1 MTTTSSYRRTRFSVA
16 AALVA
21 VIAALAAVACTPQQ
35 EGRIGG
41 DGPAIPGLA
50 AVPPMGWN
58 SWNTFGCGITEQ
70 IVRAQADALVS
81 SGLRDAGYKYV
92 IVDDCW
98 AAPRRDASGRLQAD
112 PVRFPSGMAALGAY
126 LHERGLLFGIYSGA
140 RDKTCTQYQGAYP
153 GATGSGGHEV
163 IDAQTFAGWGVDYLK
178 YDWCSSNTSHDD
190 QVSSFTA
197 MRNALRDTG
206 RRIVFAINPNS
217 GVAGSVPGAQF
228 DWGGTATTT
237 RVTNDVTPAWSTANG
252 PSGYQGIVNIVDA
265 AGPLTARVKP
275 GSFIDPDMLVVG
287 SSGLTAAEQRT
298 QMSMWSMMAAP
309 LIAGNDLTNMSQ
321 QTLDTLR
328 NAAIIA
334 IDQDSRVVAGAMV
347 DDDPEVW
354 SRAIGDKGLVISLT
368 NRSDHARTL
377 SVSLGSVGL
386 VGDASVTGVDAW
398 TGRSFTAQHG
408 ELSVPVG
415 VHDTAVLEIR

>member
-1 MTTTSSYRRTRFSVA
+1 MTATSTSRGARFPVV

-21 VIAALAAVACTPQQ
+21 VIAVLAAVACAPQQ

-50 AVPPMGWN
+50 GVPPMGWN
-58 SWNTFGCGITEQ
+58 SWNTFGCRITEQ
-70 IVRAQADALVS
+70 IIRAQADALVS

-98 AAPRRDASGRLQAD
+98 AAPQRDASGRLQAD
-112 PVRFPSGMAALGAY
+112 PVRFPSGMAALGDY
-126 LHERGLLFGIYSGA
+126 LHQRGLLFGIYSGA
-140 RDKTCTQYQGAYP
+140 RDKTCTQFQGTYP
-153 GATGSGGHEV
+153 GATGSGGHEA

-178 YDWCSSNTSHDD
+178 YDWCSSDTSHDD
-190 QVSSFTA
+190 QVASFTA
-197 MRNALRDTG
+197 MRNALRDTD

-217 GVAGSVPGAQF
+217 GVAGSVPGAEF

-252 PSGYQGIVNIVDA
+252 SSGYQGIVNIVDA

-275 GSFIDPDMLVVG
+275 RSFIDPDMLVVG
-287 SSGLTAAEQRT
+287 STGLTPAQQRT
-298 QMSMWSMMAAP
+298 QISMWSMMAAP

-328 NAAIIA
+328 NTAIIA

-354 SRAIGDKGLVISLT
+354 SRAIGEKGLVISLT
-368 NRSDHARTL
+368 NRADHARTL
-377 SVSLGSVGL
+377 SVSLGSIGL
-386 VGDASVTGVDAW
+386 VGDASATGVDAW

-415 VHDTAVLEIR
+415 VHDTVVLEIR

>member
-1 MTTTSSYRRTRFSVA
+1 MV

-98 AAPRRDASGRLQAD
+98 AAPQRDASGRLQAD
-112 PVRFPSGMAALGAY
+112 PVRFSSGMAALGVY

-140 RDKTCTQYQGAYP
+140 RDKTCTQYQGTYP

-275 GSFIDPDMLVVG
+275 GSFIDSDMLVVG

-321 QTLDTLR
+321 ETLDMLR

>member
-1 MTTTSSYRRTRFSVA
+1 MV

-98 AAPRRDASGRLQAD
+98 AAPQRDASGRLQAD

-140 RDKTCTQYQGAYP
+140 RDKTCTQYQGTYP

-217 GVAGSVPGAQF
+217 GYAGSVPGAQF

-287 SSGLTAAEQRT
+287 SPGLTAAEQRT

-408 ELSVPVG
+408 ELAVPVG

>member
-1 MTTTSSYRRTRFSVA
+1 M
-16 AALVA
+16 A

-98 AAPRRDASGRLQAD
+98 AAPQRDASGRLQAD
-112 PVRFPSGMAALGAY
+112 PVRFSSGMAALGVY

-140 RDKTCTQYQGAYP
+140 RDKTCTQYQGTYP

-275 GSFIDPDMLVVG
+275 GSFIDSDMLVVG

-321 QTLDTLR
+321 ETLDMLR

>member
-1 MTTTSSYRRTRFSVA
+1 MTTTSPHRRTHFSVV

-58 SWNTFGCGITEQ
+58 SWNSFGCGITEQ

-98 AAPRRDASGRLQAD
+98 AAPQRDASGRLQAD
-112 PVRFPSGMAALGAY
+112 PLRFPSGMAALGAY

-354 SRAIGDKGLVISLT
+354 SRAIGDKGLVISAHQPF
-368 NRSDHARTL
+368 RSC
-377 SVSLGSVGL
+377 S
-386 VGDASVTGVDAW
+386 DA
-398 TGRSFTAQHG
+398 
-408 ELSVPVG
+408 VG
-415 VHDTAVLEIR
+415 VVGERRTRG

>member
-1 MTTTSSYRRTRFSVA
+1 MTTTSSYRRTRFSVV

-98 AAPRRDASGRLQAD
+98 AAPQRDASGRLQAD

-140 RDKTCTQYQGAYP
+140 RDKTCTQYQGTYP

-217 GVAGSVPGAQF
+217 GYAGSVPGAQF

-252 PSGYQGIVNIVDA
+252 PSGYQGIVNIVDV

-287 SSGLTAAEQRT
+287 SPGLTAAEQRT

-321 QTLDTLR
+321 QTLDALR

>member
-1 MTTTSSYRRTRFSVA
+1 MTATSTSRGARFPVVA
-16 AALVA
+16 AVVA
-21 VIAALAAVACTPQQ
+21 VIAVLAAVACAPQQ

-50 AVPPMGWN
+50 EVPPMGWN
-58 SWNTFGCGITEQ
+58 SWNTFGCRITEQ
-70 IVRAQADALVS
+70 IIRAQADALVS

-98 AAPRRDASGRLQAD
+98 AAPQRDSSGRLQAD
-112 PVRFPSGMAALGAY
+112 PVRFPSGMAALGDY
-126 LHERGLLFGIYSGA
+126 LHQRGLLFGIYSGA
-140 RDKTCTQYQGAYP
+140 RDKTCTQFQGTYP
-153 GATGSGGHEV
+153 GATGSGGHEA

-178 YDWCSSNTSHDD
+178 YDWCSSDSSHDD

-197 MRNALRDTG
+197 MRNALRDTD

-217 GVAGSVPGAQF
+217 GVAGSVPGAEF

-252 PSGYQGIVNIVDA
+252 SSGYQGIVNIVDA

-287 SSGLTAAEQRT
+287 SSGLTPAQQRT
-298 QMSMWSMMAAP
+298 QISMWSMMAAP

-328 NAAIIA
+328 NTAIIA

-354 SRAIGDKGLVISLT
+354 SRAIGEKGLVISLT
-368 NRSDHARTL
+368 NRADHARTL
-377 SVSLGSVGL
+377 SVSLGSIGL

-415 VHDTAVLEIR
+415 VHDTVVLEIR

>member
-1 MTTTSSYRRTRFSVA
+1 MTATSTSRGARFPVV

-21 VIAALAAVACTPQQ
+21 VIAVLAAVACAPQQ

-50 AVPPMGWN
+50 EVPPMGWN
-58 SWNTFGCGITEQ
+58 SWNTFGCRITEQ
-70 IVRAQADALVS
+70 IIRAQADALVS

-98 AAPRRDASGRLQAD
+98 AAPQRDASGRLQAD
-112 PVRFPSGMAALGAY
+112 PVRFPSGMAALGDY
-126 LHERGLLFGIYSGA
+126 LHQRGLLFGIYSGA
-140 RDKTCTQYQGAYP
+140 RDKTCTQFQGTYP
-153 GATGSGGHEV
+153 GATGSGGHEAV
-163 IDAQTFAGWGVDYLK
+163 DAQTFAGWGVDYLK
-178 YDWCSSNTSHDD
+178 YDWCSSDTSHDD

-197 MRNALRDTG
+197 MRNALRDTD

-217 GVAGSVPGAQF
+217 GVAGSVPGAEF

-252 PSGYQGIVNIVDA
+252 SSGYQGIVNIVDA
-265 AGPLTARVKP
+265 AGPLTARVKQ

-287 SSGLTAAEQRT
+287 SSGLTPAQQRT
-298 QMSMWSMMAAP
+298 QISMWSMMAAP

-354 SRAIGDKGLVISLT
+354 SRAIGEKGLVISLT
-368 NRSDHARTL
+368 NRADHARTL
-377 SVSLGSVGL
+377 SVSLGSIGL

-415 VHDTAVLEIR
+415 VHDTVVLEIR

>member
-1 MTTTSSYRRTRFSVA
+1 MTATSTSRGARFPVV

-21 VIAALAAVACTPQQ
+21 VIAVLAAVACAPQQ

-58 SWNTFGCGITEQ
+58 SWNTFGCRITEQ
-70 IVRAQADALVS
+70 IIRAQADALVS

-98 AAPRRDASGRLQAD
+98 AAPQRDASGRLQAD
-112 PVRFPSGMAALGAY
+112 PVRFPSGMAALGDY
-126 LHERGLLFGIYSGA
+126 LHQRGLLFGIYSGA
-140 RDKTCTQYQGAYP
+140 RDKTCTQFQGTYP
-153 GATGSGGHEV
+153 GATGSGGHEA

-178 YDWCSSNTSHDD
+178 YDWCSSDTSHDD
-190 QVSSFTA
+190 QVASFTA
-197 MRNALRDTG
+197 MRNALRDTD

-217 GVAGSVPGAQF
+217 GVAGSVPGAEF

-252 PSGYQGIVNIVDA
+252 SSGYQGIVNIVDA

-275 GSFIDPDMLVVG
+275 RSFIDPDMLVVG
-287 SSGLTAAEQRT
+287 STGLTPAQQRT
-298 QMSMWSMMAAP
+298 QISMWSMMAAP

-328 NAAIIA
+328 NTAIIA

-354 SRAIGDKGLVISLT
+354 SRAIGEKGLVISLT
-368 NRSDHARTL
+368 NRADRARTL
-377 SVSLGSVGL
+377 SVSLGSIGL

-415 VHDTAVLEIR
+415 VHDTVVLEIR

>member
-1 MTTTSSYRRTRFSVA
+1 MV

-98 AAPRRDASGRLQAD
+98 AAPQRDASGRLQAD
-112 PVRFPSGMAALGAY
+112 PVRFPSGMAALGVY

-140 RDKTCTQYQGAYP
+140 RDKTCTQYQGTYP

-275 GSFIDPDMLVVG
+275 GSFIDSDMLVVG

-321 QTLDTLR
+321 QTLDMLR

>member
-1 MTTTSSYRRTRFSVA
+1 MA

-140 RDKTCTQYQGAYP
+140 RDKTCTQYQGTYP

-217 GVAGSVPGAQF
+217 VVAGSVPGARF

-252 PSGYQGIVNIVDA
+252 PSGYQGVVNIVDA

-334 IDQDSRVVAGAMV
+334 IGQDSRVVAGAMV

>member
-1 MTTTSSYRRTRFSVA
+1 VTTTSSYRRTRFSVV

-98 AAPRRDASGRLQAD
+98 AAPQRDASGRLQAD

-140 RDKTCTQYQGAYP
+140 RDKTCTQYQGTYP

-217 GVAGSVPGAQF
+217 GYAGSVPGAQF

-252 PSGYQGIVNIVDA
+252 PSGYQGIVNIVDV

-287 SSGLTAAEQRT
+287 SPGLTAAEQRT

-321 QTLDTLR
+321 QTLDALR

>member
-1 MTTTSSYRRTRFSVA
+1 M
-16 AALVA
+16 A

-98 AAPRRDASGRLQAD
+98 AAPQRDASGRLQAD

-140 RDKTCTQYQGAYP
+140 RDKTCTQYQGTYP

-217 GVAGSVPGAQF
+217 GYAGSVPGAQF

-252 PSGYQGIVNIVDA
+252 PSGYQGIVNIVDV

-287 SSGLTAAEQRT
+287 SPGLTAAEQRT

-321 QTLDTLR
+321 QTLDALR

>member
-1 MTTTSSYRRTRFSVA
+1 
-16 AALVA
+16 
-21 VIAALAAVACTPQQ
+21 
-35 EGRIGG
+35 
-41 DGPAIPGLA
+41 
-50 AVPPMGWN
+50 MGWN

-98 AAPRRDASGRLQAD
+98 AAPQRDASGRLQAD
-112 PVRFPSGMAALGAY
+112 PVRFPSGMAALGVY

-140 RDKTCTQYQGAYP
+140 RDKTCTQYQGTYP

-321 QTLDTLR
+321 QTLDMLR

-408 ELSVPVG
+408 ELSVLVG

>member
-1 MTTTSSYRRTRFSVA
+1 MV

-98 AAPRRDASGRLQAD
+98 AAPQRDASGRLQAD

-140 RDKTCTQYQGAYP
+140 RDKTCTQYQGTYP

-217 GVAGSVPGAQF
+217 GYAGSVPGAQF

-252 PSGYQGIVNIVDA
+252 PSGYQGIVNIVDV

-287 SSGLTAAEQRT
+287 SPGLTAAEQRT

-321 QTLDTLR
+321 QTLDALR

>member
-1 MTTTSSYRRTRFSVA
+1 MV

-98 AAPRRDASGRLQAD
+98 AAPQRDASGRLQAD
-112 PVRFPSGMAALGAY
+112 PLRFPSGMAALGAY

-140 RDKTCTQYQGAYP
+140 RDKTCTQYQGTYP